1 MQCDGSPDP
10 TVLPEINMY
19 MSLWR
24 EEMDNMSFDTVL
36 QDSDLVL
43 KVIVSSVLL
52 SEYMYI

>member
-1 MQCDGSPDP
+1 
-10 TVLPEINMY
+10 MY

-52 SEYMYI
+52 SEYMYIWRFKC